1 MTERSI
7 RIVVHDL
14 EDSLAGLA
22 KRTKAL
28 GDAGKFNSACPH
40 RPVPERIEPGVRR
53 VDEPQMARDA
63 AKSRMGVFATEG
75 TVGEI
80 VTDADRAPSV
90 LIEKSDEF
98 VGAMEIAQRVV
109 LDDELNARLLGNG
122 DNRIERP
129 PEPVAKIL
137 G

>member
-7 RIVVHDL
+7 WIVVHDL
-14 EDSLAGLA
+14 EDSLAGIA

-28 GDAGKFNSACPH
+28 GDAGKFNSARPH
-40 RPVPERIEPGVRR
+40 RPVPERIEPGIRR

-63 AKSRMGVFATEG
+63 VKSRMGVFATEG

-80 VTDADRAPSV
+80 VTDAERPPSILV
-90 LIEKSDEF
+90 EKSNEF
-98 VGAMEIAQRVV
+98 VGAVEIAQWVV
-109 LDDELNARLLGNG
+109 LDDELNAHLLGNG
-122 DNRIERP
+122 DDCIERL
-129 PEPVAKIL
+129 PEPIEKIP